1 MAEASRPRPKQLP
14 KVVNFTPRPSAVV
27 LLIHGVRGG
36 APRDRSARAGHGVEQ
51 LSALAVPPM
60 FPSAFTSSMLV
71 ILLNP
76 IMPSPTHPALRIRRW
91 LRTHARSP
99 HCAERTATAPSRI
112 WLNHRFQFKVLFLLS
127 LSLFFSLLLD
137 EANPL
142 VKVYDLRFP
151 SPTALPLSMQTS
163 SLVVTS
169 VSPTCFP
176 LVGRA

>member
-1 MAEASRPRPKQLP
+1 MY
-14 KVVNFTPRPSAVV
+14 
-27 LLIHGVRGG
+27 
-36 APRDRSARAGHGVEQ
+36 
-51 LSALAVPPM
+51 
-60 FPSAFTSSMLV
+60 PSAFTSSMPV
-71 ILLNP
+71 ILLHAFP
-76 IMPSPTHPALRIRRW
+76 LHPAL
-91 LRTHARSP
+91 
-99 HCAERTATAPSRI
+99 
-112 WLNHRFQFKVLFLLS
+112 VLFLLS